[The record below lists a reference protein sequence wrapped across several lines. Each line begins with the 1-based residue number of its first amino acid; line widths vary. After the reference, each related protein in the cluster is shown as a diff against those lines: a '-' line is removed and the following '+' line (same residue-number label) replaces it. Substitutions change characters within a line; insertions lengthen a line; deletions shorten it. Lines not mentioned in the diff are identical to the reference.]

1 MFIHMH
7 ICTYAKK
14 LKDLLSFIVA
24 VVVILHENMKMV
36 SLNFLTTTLYWKNM
50 LLFLCSIMFE
60 RKLKKNLCICM
71 DGKQPTCRSKAT
83 SKNWISIWIVWQRRK
98 KDRRVVYCT
107 KAIVCKTKCYQCI
120 FYFYRFGIFFQW
132 FWRNFGEQWK
142 LSWSINGITESGNMK
157 KIGFNSIVNLKNIH
171 VFFV

>member
-14 LKDLLSFIVA
+14 LKDLLSFIVG
-24 VVVILHENMKMV
+24 VVVILYGNMKMV
-36 SLNFLTTTLYWKNM
+36 SLNFLTSTLYWKNM

-60 RKLKKNLCICM
+60 RKLKKSLHMN
-71 DGKQPTCRSKAT
+71 GKQPTCRSKAT

-107 KAIVCKTKCYQCI
+107 KAILCKSKCYL
-120 FYFYRFGIFFQW
+120 FNAFFILPIW
-132 FWRNFGEQWK
+132 FFSFNGFDVTSVEQWK
-142 LSWSINGITESGNMK
+142 LSWSINGITGSGNVK
-157 KIGFNSIVNLKNIH
+157 KLVPIRS
-171 VFFV
+171 